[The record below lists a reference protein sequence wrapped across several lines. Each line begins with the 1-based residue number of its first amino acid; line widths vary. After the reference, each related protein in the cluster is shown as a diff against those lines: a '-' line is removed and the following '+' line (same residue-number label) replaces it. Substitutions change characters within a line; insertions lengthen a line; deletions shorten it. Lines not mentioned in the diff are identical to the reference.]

1 MEKFDFNTFSKL
13 KKLFDRSSAVFPS
26 RISLFLC
33 ILLASAGIALGLLTN
48 SLAVTTNGL
57 IAGTEILSS
66 LLFLSAV
73 NQSVRAPDYTFN
85 YGYGKYESMAILAG
99 AALLSLLLIYTIIE
113 AVKDFGTPNP
123 VKSHYLLIFFSLAS
137 YLIIRKTASF
147 LKSSAEKYHMPLL
160 AYDADIWKL
169 DGYIE
174 LCVLFNLV
182 LGTVLA
188 HFGQENSGKMIDS
201 SAAIILLIFSL
212 MNQLKHGKTAL
223 DQLLDRTV
231 PENIQF
237 DIIASIA
244 ENINRICEF
253 KSVYTRQSGK
263 DIFIEIDIVM
273 PWDYTLEEAYKLEK
287 DIHNILVEKYPT
299 ALPRLY
305 VTPCNRDCI
314 HQEKSFCPIKL
325 ANEKFKEQIST
336 EKTKNINKNSLN
348 LRYGE
353 KQQQAE

>member
-1 MEKFDFNTFSKL
+1 MTEKFEYNTFSRIS
-13 KKLFDRSSAVFPS
+13 KLFDRSSAVFPS
-26 RISLFLC
+26 RISLLVCLFL
-33 ILLASAGIALGLLTN
+33 ATAGITIGILTN
-48 SLAVTTNGL
+48 SLAVTVNGL

-66 LLFLSAV
+66 LLFLSAIK
-73 NQSVRAPDYTFN
+73 QSVRAPDYAFN

-99 AALLSLLLIYTIIE
+99 AALLSLLLINTIIE

-123 VKSHYLLIFFSLAS
+123 VKGHYFLILYSFFS
-137 YLIIRKTASF
+137 YLIIIKIAAF
-147 LKSSAEKYHMPLL
+147 LKRSSDKYHMPLL

-174 LCVLFNLV
+174 LGVLFNLV
-182 LGTVLA
+182 LGTILS
-188 HFGQENSGKMIDS
+188 HFELENIGKIIDS
-201 SAAIILLIFSL
+201 FAAIVLLMFSL
-212 MNQLKHGKTAL
+212 RMQLKHGKGAL

-231 PENIQF
+231 PENIQY

-287 DIHNILVEKYPT
+287 DIHTLLVAKYPT

-305 VTPCNRDCI
+305 VTPCAHDCV
-314 HQEKSFCPIKL
+314 HEGKSFCPIKL
-325 ANEKFKEQIST
+325 ANEKFNKLNSEEQST
-336 EKTKNINKNSLN
+336 KDSNNLNII
-348 LRYGE
+348 
-353 KQQQAE
+353 